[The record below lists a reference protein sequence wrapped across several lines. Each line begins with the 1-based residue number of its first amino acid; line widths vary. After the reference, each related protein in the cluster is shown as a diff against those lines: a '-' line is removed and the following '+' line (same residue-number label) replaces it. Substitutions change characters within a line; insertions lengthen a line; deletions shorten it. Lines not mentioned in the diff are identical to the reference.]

1 MLKQTLFTLSA
12 LTSLCVAQSPLVT
25 LTGGTNQGNVGG
37 GIYFDL
43 QINSTV
49 TITQISTLCGA
60 NTVAGAGTMTVF
72 LGPPTYVN
80 NVTNP
85 ALWTAVSTANATVA
99 PSTITAFPMNTP
111 FALGPGNYGVA
122 LQSAGYNWGYTNGNG
137 NATPGSGTNQTFSN
151 AQMTFRGG
159 AAQNAFLTGG
169 IFAPRIFNGEIH
181 YTLGGTPI
189 AVASWAP
196 IGKGCYDR
204 STSFYEYWPS
214 GAFVDFGT
222 VAAGGSGI
230 TSMRMNF
237 LGNRYLVQPGTNT
250 VVTPTSPNL
259 MLGDD
264 VNQPIT
270 LDPLGS
276 PILYVSSTGPTV
288 ANAVSMC
295 SNGFVNLDGTTGAAL
310 IPNPTNF
317 LSNAAMFGNWKDF
330 DPSTVGSTHYEWDAT
345 LGAHIFT
352 WNAVPDFGIAGT
364 SNTFQILFYT
374 SSDVEFRWGAM
385 SQSGGGAWPVVMGF
399 TPGANARNDGG
410 SDMSV
415 RLGGPTGTGFLS
427 GDIDNA
433 PLSLS
438 LTQRPLLGSTPGFA
452 TTSMEPGQGA
462 GFLFIGFVGTP
473 AGASLAGFNI
483 PECLGYV
490 DFFQSIS
497 TLWIGSGTAVV
508 NFPIANSPA
517 FNGVQIF
524 AQSSAFGSSFNAS
537 FGVGINASNGVQM
550 TLGNL

>member
-37 GIYFDL
+37 GIYFNL

-49 TITQISTLCGA
+49 TINELRTLCGGT
-60 NTVAGAGTMTVF
+60 TVAGTGTMTVY
-72 LGPPTYVN
+72 LGPPTYVG

-85 ALWTAVSTANATVA
+85 ALWTAVSTGTGTVG
-99 PSTITAFPMNTP
+99 PGLTAVFPMNTP

-122 LQSAGYNWGYTNGNG
+122 LQASGYSWGYTNGNG
-137 NATPGSGTNQTFSN
+137 NATPGSGTNQTFTRTE
-151 AQMTFRGG
+151 MVFRGG

-169 IFAPRIFNGEIH
+169 VFQPRIFNGEIH
-181 YTLGGTPI
+181 YTPGGTPI
-189 AVASWAP
+189 AVAAWST
-196 IGKGCYDR
+196 IGQGCYDR
-204 STSFYEYWPS
+204 STSFYEFWPS

-222 VAAGGSGI
+222 VTAGGSGI
-230 TSMRMNF
+230 TSMRMAF
-237 LGNRYLVQPGTNT
+237 LGNRYLVTPGTNA

-259 MLGDD
+259 LLGDD

-276 PILYVSSTGPTV
+276 PIVYVSSTGPTT
-288 ANAVSMC
+288 AAAVSMC
-295 SNGFVNLDGTTGAAL
+295 SNGFVNLDTTTGAAL
-310 IPNPTNF
+310 APSPTNF
-317 LSNAAMFGNWKDF
+317 LAGGATFGNWKDF
-330 DPSTVGSTHYEWDAT
+330 DPTTVGSTHYEWDAS

-352 WNAVPDFGIAGT
+352 WNGVPDFGIAGS
-364 SNTFQILFYT
+364 SNTFQVLFF
-374 SSDVEFRWGAM
+374 SNSDVEYRWGAM
-385 SQSGGGAWPVVMGF
+385 SQLGGGGWPVVMGF

-410 SDMSV
+410 SDLSV
-415 RLGGPTGTGFLS
+415 RLGGPTGAGFLS

-433 PLSLS
+433 PLSLN
-438 LTQRPLLGSTPGFA
+438 LTQRPLLGSTPGFV
-452 TTSMEPGQGA
+452 TSSMEPGQAA

-497 TLWIGSGTAVV
+497 TLWIGAGTATV
-508 NFPIANSPA
+508 NFPIANSPS
-517 FNGVQIF
+517 FNGVRIF
-524 AQSSAFGSSFNAS
+524 AQSSAFGSSFNTS

-550 TLGNL
+550 VLGNL